1 MHFASLGIRT
11 ALVRRILFL
20 ISDIFHAVAACVHLM
35 LKLKLDKHRIE
46 YMYAHTASSQ
56 FAAIIYAEKVKQRG
70 APLRTRWKFMSTCCG
85 DARNNARCTQARKTT
100 HGLDGQHQD
109 VDGTLRGM
117 TKDTDKWRKY
127 VHGVASPR
135 IEPRGRLKN
144 RTEQNNCGTAP
155 TWTLPT
161 PCTTKAHYVSV
172 IHKTGST

>member
-1 MHFASLGIRT
+1 
-11 ALVRRILFL
+11 
-20 ISDIFHAVAACVHLM
+20 M

-70 APLRTRWKFMSTCCG
+70 APLRTRWKFLSTCCG

-109 VDGTLRGM
+109 VNGTLRGM
-117 TKDTDKWRKY
+117 TEDTDKWRKY

-135 IEPRGRLKN
+135 IEAVVKLLCHRWWISKIHSA
-144 RTEQNNCGTAP
+144 QY
-155 TWTLPT
+155 
-161 PCTTKAHYVSV
+161 YVDRSL
-172 IHKTGST
+172 